1 MDAMESGDIKSGK
14 RSAGHVAFFLPL
26 LSGGGAER
34 VMVNLAAGFIENGVR
49 VDFVLARAEGP
60 YLDQLSR
67 QARLVDLKSAGVL
80 TSLPG
85 LVRYL
90 RRERPAALISAL
102 DHANIVAIWAKLL
115 AGTGTRTVVTL
126 HNTLSV
132 KMKSAS
138 RISRGRLL
146 PLLIHFFLER
156 ADAIIAV
163 STGVAEDY
171 ARAASI
177 PLEKIK
183 VIYNPVISDSL
194 LEKSRE
200 PLDHPWFGPGEIPV
214 ILSVG
219 RLTEQKNFPG
229 LIEAFARVRQKTP
242 ARLLILGEGK
252 LRSELEELVEKLGLK
267 GEVSLPGFVE
277 NPYRFM
283 SRAAVFVLSSTWEGL
298 PTVLIE
304 ALAAGAPVVA
314 TDCKSGPNEILMG
327 GKLGKLVPVG
337 DVPALAEAICDC
349 LTGNRSEASA
359 DLLSRFTLERTVQE
373 YLSVVEGGRL

>member
-1 MDAMESGDIKSGK
+1 MKSLEGN
-14 RSAGHVAFFLPL
+14 SARRGADRVAFFLPL

-34 VMVNLAAGFIENGVR
+34 VMVNLAAAFIEKGVR

-60 YLDQLSR
+60 YLDQLSKE
-67 QARLVDLKSAGVL
+67 ARLVDLKSLGVL
-80 TSLPG
+80 TSLPR

-126 HNTLSV
+126 HNTISI

-138 RISRGRLL
+138 RISKGRLL
-146 PLLIHFFLER
+146 PALIHFFLGR

-163 STGVAEDY
+163 SAGVAEDY
-171 ARAASI
+171 ARAVSI

-183 VIYNPVISDSL
+183 IIYNPVISDSL
-194 LEKSRE
+194 LEKSKE
-200 PLDHPWFGPGEIPV
+200 PLDHPWFGPGEVPV

-229 LIEAFARVRQKTP
+229 LIEAFAKVREKTP

-252 LRSELEELVEKLGLK
+252 LRSELEELVKKLNLQ
-267 GEVSLPGFVE
+267 GEVSLPGFVD

-283 SRAAVFVLSSTWEGL
+283 SRAAVYVLSSTWEGL

-327 GKLGKLVPVG
+327 GELGKLVPVG
-337 DVPALAEAICDC
+337 DTSALAEGICDC
-349 LTGNRSEASA
+349 LTGNRPEVPAE
-359 DLLSRFTLERTVQE
+359 LLSRFTLERTVQE
-373 YLSVVEGGRL
+373 YLAVVEGNDRE